1 MWNLFSSNGSQAE
14 DLAKEN
20 KRLSEHLA
28 IILEDYELLKEAHRR
43 VLEQMLPMP
52 ALSPHSSEVM
62 SRIEVQLGEIGRQA
76 RSLEDSPTSKSLRLL
91 IEGDLHTFVLQCS
104 KERQSLAELKE
115 ALRLKQEEI
124 AEQEFD
130 LSHALHELRCRETES
145 TLEQA
150 IQQNVDLMQTID
162 KLKQDAK
169 HKDTEIAKL
178 ALSQPAK
185 DEERFK
191 RALHRLSS
199 EISDLKSRC
208 RFDVFSKQ
216 LSSTK
221 EFLTTELQ
229 RLSRRAAG
237 VFKEKQKLQERLDTE
252 RKSWRDTESSLRSN
266 YEFELEQLRKRVN
279 KTTAS
284 CTTQTEHYFE
294 DVDTQQSEMW
304 GADLELDWTP
314 EGPQV
319 SEGKEEKRE
328 DTAPV
333 KQTFVKK
340 KPQAGS
346 DDLTSFLSELT

>member
-1 MWNLFSSNGSQAE
+1 MWNLFSSNGSPAE

-52 ALSPHSSEVM
+52 SLSPHSSEVLGK
-62 SRIEVQLGEIGRQA
+62 IEAQLEDIAMQV
-76 RSLEDSPTSKSLRLL
+76 RSLEDSPLSHSLRKL
-91 IEGDLHTFVLQCS
+91 IEGDLHTLVLQCS
-104 KERQSLAELKE
+104 KERQSLTELRE

-130 LSHALHELRCRETES
+130 LSHALHEMRCRETET

-150 IQQNVDLMQTID
+150 IQQNVTLLQTID
-162 KLKQDAK
+162 KLNKDVHQR
-169 HKDTEIAKL
+169 DTEISKL
-178 ALSQPAK
+178 SASHPEK
-185 DEERFK
+185 NEERLK

-199 EISDLKSRC
+199 EISELKARC
-208 RFDVFSKQ
+208 HFDVFNKQ

-221 EFLTTELQ
+221 DFLTTELQ

-237 VFKEKQKLQERLDTE
+237 VFKEKQKLQERLETD
-252 RKSWRDTESSLRSN
+252 RKSWRDTEFSLRSN

-279 KTTAS
+279 KPTATCS
-284 CTTQTEHYFE
+284 TQTEHYFE
-294 DVDTQQSEMW
+294 EVDNQQSEMW

-314 EGPQV
+314 DGPQV
-319 SEGKEEKRE
+319 AEVKESVE
-328 DTAPV
+328 PQ
-333 KQTFVKK
+333 KQTFIRK